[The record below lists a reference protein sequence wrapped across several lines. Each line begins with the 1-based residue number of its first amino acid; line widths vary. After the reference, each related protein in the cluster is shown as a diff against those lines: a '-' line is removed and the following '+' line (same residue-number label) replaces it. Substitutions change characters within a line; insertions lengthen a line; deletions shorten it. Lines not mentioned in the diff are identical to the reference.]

1 VSERL
6 NKCRKIW
13 IRQSGTRCPDLKF
26 LGKFNF
32 DLSLDSRRWR
42 DVWFRLKFLLKQIF
56 LKHDILVVQDRM
68 AKLIFK
74 CVVVEKVLYSF
85 CDDRLLQYLVDVDPS
100 AHVDHNELADKRLNF
115 S

>member
-1 VSERL
+1 
-6 NKCRKIW
+6 
-13 IRQSGTRCPDLKF
+13 
-26 LGKFNF
+26 
-32 DLSLDSRRWR
+32 
-42 DVWFRLKFLLKQIF
+42 
-56 LKHDILVVQDRM
+56 M

-100 AHVDHNELADKRLNF
+100 AHVDHNELANKRLNF